1 MSTFYTIPICLS
13 WFVYNI
19 YNLYLYINTF
29 FMYSLNEFSPSF
41 FKVQKSYLVEQQF
54 FLSIYCLQCSPLWK
68 IIVDKSCG
76 KIRKKVRIKKSLFSN
91 KNHSYFILK
100 KKILFNRTFDRW
112 PKILTTLIVNWM
124 WVIVAHIFIPKK
136 FMIVS
141 DRGSN
146 LKHMIVSDRGSWKIW
161 TFLSLPKPRF
171 RVPNRDPSLN
181 DLVHTYI

>member
-54 FLSIYCLQCSPLWK
+54 FLSIYCLQCSPRWK

-100 KKILFNRTFDRW
+100 KITFQPDIWQMAKNFNNIDRE
-112 PKILTTLIVNWM
+112 LN
-124 WVIVAHIFIPKK
+124 
-136 FMIVS
+136 VS
-141 DRGSN
+141 DCGSY
-146 LKHMIVSDRGSWKIW
+146 
-161 TFLSLPKPRF
+161 FYP
-171 RVPNRDPSLN
+171 
-181 DLVHTYI
+181 

>member
-100 KKILFNRTFDRW
+100 KITFQPDIWQMAKNFNNIDRE
-112 PKILTTLIVNWM
+112 LN
-124 WVIVAHIFIPKK
+124 
-136 FMIVS
+136 VS
-141 DRGSN
+141 DCGSYFD
-146 LKHMIVSDRGSWKIW
+146 K
-161 TFLSLPKPRF
+161 
-171 RVPNRDPSLN
+171 
-181 DLVHTYI
+181 